1 MMKNKNIL
9 IIGPKSKGGIT
20 FVINTLRNGEL
31 SNRSVFLSS
40 YIDGGILLNLFYYSI
55 FLIKLFFIL
64 VFNQDIKTL
73 HIHFSKKGSFLR
85 KSIVILISKLFNKKI
100 IIHLHASEF
109 HLFYQNTLKTV
120 QKYISFI
127 LDISDKIL
135 VLSSNWQDYICSICS
150 NKDIQVL
157 YNPLIMNEK
166 AISNNEVPKF
176 LFMGR
181 LGRRKGAYD
190 IIEACKLIEN
200 KNFEIHLYGDGELE
214 KLQQLTKEA
223 DLEANIKFRGWISS
237 EEKDNAFKGADVLLL
252 PSYNEGLP
260 ISVLEGMSYGLP
272 ILSTPVGGT
281 SEAVEDGVN
290 GFLVKPGD
298 VKALAEKMQLLANDK
313 DLREKMGNES
323 YKIAQEKFDVNI
335 ILNQLNVIYDDLLNK

>member
-1 MMKNKNIL
+1 M
-9 IIGPKSKGGIT
+9 
-20 FVINTLRNGEL
+20 
-31 SNRSVFLSS
+31 
-40 YIDGGILLNLFYYSI
+40 
-55 FLIKLFFIL
+55 
-64 VFNQDIKTL
+64 
-73 HIHFSKKGSFLR
+73 
-85 KSIVILISKLFNKKI
+85 
-100 IIHLHASEF
+100 
-109 HLFYQNTLKTV
+109 FYQNTLKTV